1 MRRIVCA
8 VLFGIILLCGCS
20 KREAVEESSNAR
32 ITGTITLSGAHA
44 PGSASQLEISL
55 ADVSAEDG
63 SVEIARQ
70 LSDVPEHFPAEYALP
85 YRSSDVQAQ
94 HRYTVS
100 ARLLDEGRPQWATDT
115 AYAVITQGNP
125 THIDIR
131 LVKAGT
137 PSDAEAPANVS
148 ASVIEADLHDA
159 AGLASYR
166 AHFQDTQLTRLEE
179 IQGARRASYEFTGA
193 RLRRYESTTEGLQT
207 KMEFDERGKLLR
219 SSRTSKGV
227 ATTARAED
235 VDGVRNRADLL
246 RSHALAQKEIQ
257 AHTAAH

>member
-1 MRRIVCA
+1 MRRIACA
-8 VLFGIILLCGCS
+8 ALFGITLLCGCS
-20 KREAVEESSNAR
+20 KREAAEESSDAR
-32 ITGTITLSGAHA
+32 ITGTITLSGSHP
-44 PGSASQLEISL
+44 PGLASRLEISL
-55 ADVSAEDG
+55 TDVSAEDG
-63 SVEIARQ
+63 SVAIARQ
-70 LSDVPEHFPAEYALP
+70 LIDAPEHFPAEYVLP

-131 LVKAGT
+131 LVKVGAPG
-137 PSDAEAPANVS
+137 DAEAPANVS
-148 ASVIEADLHDA
+148 GTVVEADLRDA
-159 AGLASYR
+159 TGLASYR
-166 AHFQDTQLTRLEE
+166 AYFHGTQLTRLEE

-193 RLRRYESTTEGLQT
+193 RLRRYESTTEGLQV

-219 SSRTSKGV
+219 ASRTGKD
-227 ATTARAED
+227 AAATARAED
-235 VDGVRNRADLL
+235 VDDLRNRAGLL
-246 RSHALAQKEIQ
+246 RSHALAQQEIQ